1 MIKILI
7 VLLTIFW
14 YICISA
20 HNVILLHRI
29 NKAKEFIEKNIEL
42 NNSFLPNAE
51 GPLIHVHDLIKN
63 ENDILN
69 CLKKML
75 EGEV

>member
-1 MIKILI
+1 MKIIILI
-7 VLLTIFW
+7 IILFW
-14 YICISA
+14 YLCIGA

-42 NNSFLPNAE
+42 NNSFLSDVE
-51 GPLIHVHDLIKN
+51 KQQIHIRDLIIN
-63 ENDILN
+63 ENCELN

-75 EGEV
+75 EEEE